1 MLTPK
6 KSKDQSKSPKQPKPG
21 KFQLGLRNKM
31 ILRISVPLVVILTFV
46 GVVLYNQIAHTV
58 ENIKQVE
65 IQAQNSTAAA
75 TVESFFDPLF
85 TTAELAQDMDSFV
98 NLLENT
104 SAFTPAPQETD
115 TPADPADPTAPAPP
129 VVNIEPSMKH
139 SPYLSTAVAEVQ
151 DMTENLSSSGV
162 QQICL
167 FSTVTGEVFDSSGAF
182 MDKSFVLAERGWFQ
196 QLLANNGDP
205 ILTGAYTD
213 ALTNQQVVTVAT
225 AIKDKSNQI
234 IGGLVCD
241 ISLTSLTSDIA
252 ALTIGETGYLTVIDS
267 EGDIIYHPDSS
278 LIMTNIS
285 KIDYTENMAAAVS
298 TPTDSAAMVYERS
311 GNSFCGAVS
320 YSDNYDWHI
329 LGCMP
334 YDEYHQ
340 EIEATTKVIISSFLV
355 CILALVGI
363 VIFIAAGI
371 LRPIMQLNGVVDQ
384 LAKGH
389 LDVELNVTSHDEI
402 GQLGHNINALV
413 ERLKT
418 YIVYINEISDLLHEV
433 GTGNLCLTFKNSFD
447 GDFRRVKDEMENTV
461 ALLNDSLAAIQ
472 VAAEQVDAGSEQV
485 ASGAQALSQGA
496 TEQASSTEELAATVN
511 DINVSM
517 QAAGEA
523 AYLASTKASEAG
535 QLTIQCNE
543 HMQELV
549 SAMDEIS
556 KTSDQISKIIKEIDD
571 IAFQTNILALNAA
584 VEAARAGAA
593 GKGFAVVAD
602 EVRNL
607 AAKSAEAAK
616 NTAVLIEASV
626 AAVEKGANLVDTTAK
641 HLQSVSDNSN
651 EMAGMIQNIAATA
664 KNSADSVQQVTV
676 GLDQISAVVQT
687 NSATAEES
695 AAASQELSA
704 QSATMKELVGK
715 FHLNNQF

>member
-1 MLTPK
+1 MFSPK
-6 KSKDQSKSPKQPKPG
+6 KPKDHSKPSKQSKPG
-21 KFQLGLRNKM
+21 KFQLGLRNTM
-31 ILRISVPLVVILTFV
+31 ILRISIPLVVILTFV
-46 GVVLYNQIAHTV
+46 GIVLYNQITHTV

-65 IQAQNSTAAA
+65 IEAQNATAAA

-85 TTAELAQDMDSFV
+85 TAAELAENMDSFV
-98 NLLENT
+98 ALIQDAAKPIPPVAE
-104 SAFTPAPQETD
+104 PAPD
-115 TPADPADPTAPAPP
+115 APADAAPP
-129 VVNIEPSMKH
+129 VAVTPSMKN
-139 SPYLSTAVAEVQ
+139 SAFLSAALSELQ
-151 DMTENLSSSGV
+151 DIANTLSENGV
-162 QQICL
+162 QQGFL
-167 FSTVTGEVFDSSGAF
+167 FSTATGEMFDSTGAF
-182 MDKSFVLAERGWFQ
+182 MDDTFVLAERGWFQ
-196 QLLANNGDP
+196 QLQANNGEP

-213 ALTNQQVVTVAT
+213 IFTGKQVVTVAT
-225 AIKDKSNQI
+225 SIKDSNGQI
-234 IGGLVCD
+234 LGGVGVD
-241 ISLTSLTSDIA
+241 ISLDSLTTDIA

-285 KIDYTENMAAAVS
+285 EIDYSENMVAAIQN
-298 TPTDSAAMVYERS
+298 SANSSAMVYQRDD
-311 GNSFCGAVS
+311 NSLCGAVS
-320 YSDNYDWHI
+320 YSDDYSWTI

-334 YDEYHQ
+334 YDEYRQ
-340 EIEATTKVIISSFLV
+340 EIEATTKVIIFSFLL
-355 CILALVGI
+355 CTLVLIGI
-363 VIFIAAGI
+363 VILIASTI

-384 LAKGH
+384 LAQGQ
-389 LDVELNVTSHDEI
+389 LDVKLNVTSHDEI

-413 ERLKT
+413 DRLKT

-447 GDFRRVKDEMENTV
+447 GDFRKVKDEMENTV
-461 ALLNDSLAAIQ
+461 ALLNDSLSAIQ

-535 QLTIQCNE
+535 QLTVQCNE

-549 SAMDEIS
+549 SAMDDIS
-556 KTSDQISKIIKEIDD
+556 TTSEQISKIIKEIDD

-616 NTAVLIEASV
+616 NTAALIEASV
-626 AAVEKGANLVDTTAK
+626 AAVGKGAALVDTTAK

-664 KNSADSVQQVTV
+664 KHTADSIQQVSV

-687 NSATAEES
+687 NSATAEQS

-715 FHLNNQF
+715 FHLNTGV

>member
-1 MLTPK
+1 MFSPK
-6 KSKDQSKSPKQPKPG
+6 KPKDHSKPSKQSKPG
-21 KFQLGLRNKM
+21 KFQLGLRNTM
-31 ILRISVPLVVILTFV
+31 ILRISIPLVVILTFV
-46 GVVLYNQIAHTV
+46 GIVLYNQITHTV

-65 IQAQNSTAAA
+65 IEAQNATAAA

-85 TTAELAQDMDSFV
+85 TATELAENMDSFV
-98 NLLENT
+98 ALIQDAAKPVPPVAE
-104 SAFTPAPQETD
+104 PAPD
-115 TPADPADPTAPAPP
+115 APADAAPP
-129 VVNIEPSMKH
+129 VAVTPSMKN
-139 SPYLSTAVAEVQ
+139 SAFLSAALSELQ
-151 DMTENLSSSGV
+151 DIANTLSENGV
-162 QQICL
+162 QQGFL
-167 FSTVTGEVFDSSGAF
+167 FSTATGEMFDSTGAF
-182 MDKSFVLAERGWFQ
+182 MDDTFVLAERGWFQ
-196 QLLANNGDP
+196 QLQANNGEP

-213 ALTNQQVVTVAT
+213 IFTGKQVVTVAT
-225 AIKDKSNQI
+225 SIKDSNGQI
-234 IGGLVCD
+234 LGGVGVD
-241 ISLTSLTSDIA
+241 ISLDSLTTDIA

-285 KIDYTENMAAAVS
+285 EIDYSENMVAAIQN
-298 TPTDSAAMVYERS
+298 SANSSAMVYQRDD
-311 GNSFCGAVS
+311 NSLCGAVS
-320 YSDNYDWHI
+320 YSDDYSWTI

-334 YDEYHQ
+334 YDEYRQ
-340 EIEATTKVIISSFLV
+340 EIEATTKVIIFSFLL
-355 CILALVGI
+355 CTLVLIGI
-363 VIFIAAGI
+363 VILIASTI

-384 LAKGH
+384 LAQGQ
-389 LDVELNVTSHDEI
+389 LDVKLNVTSHDEI

-413 ERLKT
+413 DRLKT

-447 GDFRRVKDEMENTV
+447 GDFRKVKDEMENTV
-461 ALLNDSLAAIQ
+461 ALLNDSLSAIQ

-535 QLTIQCNE
+535 QLTVQCNE

-549 SAMDEIS
+549 SAMDDIS
-556 KTSDQISKIIKEIDD
+556 TTSEQISKIIKEIDD

-616 NTAVLIEASV
+616 NTAALIEASV
-626 AAVEKGANLVDTTAK
+626 AAVGKGAALVDTTAK

-664 KNSADSVQQVTV
+664 KHTADSIQQVSV

-687 NSATAEES
+687 NSATAEQS

-715 FHLNNQF
+715 FHLNTGV

>member
-1 MLTPK
+1 MFK
-6 KSKDQSKSPKQPKPG
+6 KSKGSIQQTKSPDRSKPG
-21 KFQLGLRNKM
+21 KLQLGLRSKM
-31 ILRISVPLVVILTFV
+31 ILRISIPLVLILTVV
-46 GVVLYNQIAHTV
+46 GIVLHNQISHTV
-58 ENIKQVE
+58 ENIKQIE
-65 IQAQNSTAAA
+65 IEAQNTTAAA

-85 TTAELAQDMDSFV
+85 TAAELAESTDDFVALIQDAAKPV
-98 NLLENT
+98 P
-104 SAFTPAPQETD
+104 PAAEPD
-115 TPADPADPTAPAPP
+115 PDAPADADPPAA
-129 VVNIEPSMKH
+129 VTPSMKN
-139 SPYLSTAVAEVQ
+139 SAFFPAALQELRELVDTMSG
-151 DMTENLSSSGV
+151 NGV
-162 QQICL
+162 QQAFL
-167 FSTVTGEVFDSSGAF
+167 FSTATGELVDSTGSF
-182 MDKSFVLAERGWFQ
+182 MDRTFVLTQRGWFQ
-196 QLLANNGDP
+196 QLQANNGQT

-213 ALTNQQVVTVAT
+213 AFTGKHVVTVAT
-225 AIKDKSNQI
+225 SIQDSSGQML
-234 IGGLVCD
+234 GGVGLD
-241 ISLTSLTSDIA
+241 ISLDSLTSDIA

-267 EGDIIYHPDSS
+267 DGDIIYHPDPS
-278 LIMTNIS
+278 LIMCNIS
-285 KIDYTENMAAAVS
+285 TIDYTENMASALRDHASS
-298 TPTDSAAMVYERS
+298 TAMVYQRS
-311 GNSFCGAVS
+311 GNPYCGAVC
-320 YSDNYDWHI
+320 YSSDYDWHI

-340 EIEATTKVIISSFLV
+340 EIFNTTKVIISSFVL
-355 CILALVGI
+355 CILVLIGI
-363 VIFIAAGI
+363 VVFIASTI

-384 LAKGH
+384 LAQGQ
-389 LDVELNVTSHDEI
+389 LDVELTVTSHDEI
-402 GQLGHNINALV
+402 GQLGQNINALV
-413 ERLKT
+413 ARLKT
-418 YIVYINEISDLLHEV
+418 YIVYINEISELLHEV

-461 ALLNDSLAAIQ
+461 ALLNDSLSAIQ

-496 TEQASSTEELAATVN
+496 TEQASSTEELAATVS

-535 QLTIQCNE
+535 QLTMQCNE
-543 HMQELV
+543 HMGELV
-549 SAMDEIS
+549 SAMDNIS
-556 KTSDQISKIIKEIDD
+556 KTSEQISKIIKEIDD

-616 NTAVLIEASV
+616 NTAALIEASV
-626 AAVEKGANLVDTTAK
+626 SAVEKGAALVDTTAER
-641 HLQSVSDNSN
+641 LQSVSNNSN
-651 EMAGMIQNIAATA
+651 EMASMIQNIAATA
-664 KNSADSVQQVTV
+664 QHTADAVQQVTV

-704 QSATMKELVGK
+704 QSATMKELVSK
-715 FHLNNQF
+715 FRLNTDL

>member
-1 MLTPK
+1 MFSPK
-6 KSKDQSKSPKQPKPG
+6 KPKDHSKPSKQSKPG
-21 KFQLGLRNKM
+21 KFQLGLRNTM
-31 ILRISVPLVVILTFV
+31 ILRISIPLVVILTFV
-46 GVVLYNQIAHTV
+46 GIVLYNQITHTV

-65 IQAQNSTAAA
+65 IEAQNATAAA

-85 TTAELAQDMDSFV
+85 TATELAENMDSFV
-98 NLLENT
+98 ALIQDAAKPVPPVAE
-104 SAFTPAPQETD
+104 PAPD
-115 TPADPADPTAPAPP
+115 APADAAPP
-129 VVNIEPSMKH
+129 VAVTPSMKN
-139 SPYLSTAVAEVQ
+139 SAFLSAALSELQ
-151 DMTENLSSSGV
+151 DIANTLSENGV
-162 QQICL
+162 QQGFL
-167 FSTVTGEVFDSSGAF
+167 FSTATGEMFDSTGAF
-182 MDKSFVLAERGWFQ
+182 MDDTFVLAERGWFQ
-196 QLLANNGDP
+196 QLQANNGEP

-213 ALTNQQVVTVAT
+213 IFTGKQVVTVAT
-225 AIKDKSNQI
+225 SIKDSNGQI
-234 IGGLVCD
+234 LGGVGVD
-241 ISLTSLTSDIA
+241 ISLDSLTTDIA

-285 KIDYTENMAAAVS
+285 EIDYSENMVAAIQN
-298 TPTDSAAMVYERS
+298 SANSSAMVYQRDD
-311 GNSFCGAVS
+311 NSLCGAVS
-320 YSDNYDWHI
+320 YSDDYDWRI

-334 YDEYHQ
+334 YDEYRQ
-340 EIEATTKVIISSFLV
+340 EIEATTKVIIFSFLL
-355 CILALVGI
+355 CTLVLIGI
-363 VIFIAAGI
+363 VILIASTI

-384 LAKGH
+384 LAQGQ
-389 LDVELNVTSHDEI
+389 LDVKLNVTSHDEI

-413 ERLKT
+413 DRLKT

-447 GDFRRVKDEMENTV
+447 GDFRKVKDEMENTV
-461 ALLNDSLAAIQ
+461 ALLNDSLSAIQ

-535 QLTIQCNE
+535 QLTVQCNE

-549 SAMDEIS
+549 SAMDDIS
-556 KTSDQISKIIKEIDD
+556 TTSEQISKIIKEIDD

-616 NTAVLIEASV
+616 NTAALIEASV
-626 AAVEKGANLVDTTAK
+626 AAVGKGAALVDTTAK

-664 KNSADSVQQVTV
+664 KHTADSIQQVSV

-687 NSATAEES
+687 NSATAEQS

-715 FHLNNQF
+715 FHLNTGV